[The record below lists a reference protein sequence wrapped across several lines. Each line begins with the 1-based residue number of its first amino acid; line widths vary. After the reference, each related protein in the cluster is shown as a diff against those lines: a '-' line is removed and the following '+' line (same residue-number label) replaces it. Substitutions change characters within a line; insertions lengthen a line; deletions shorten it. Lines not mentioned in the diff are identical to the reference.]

1 MTTVPLNDDYT
12 SDLISGDGFDE
23 GTGTLAIRFR
33 SNGTVW
39 HYNGCSPDMWKAYS
53 EAESKGRYFH
63 QTIKKNLQGV
73 KQ

>member
-1 MTTVPLNDDYT
+1 MTLNDDYT
-12 SDLISGDGFDE
+12 SDLISGDNYDE

-39 HYNGCSPDMWKAYS
+39 HYNGCSPATWEAYN
-53 EAESKGRYFH
+53 AADSKGRYFH
-63 QTIKKNLQGV
+63 QNIKNNLQGV